1 MKLKI
6 AKKNETYR
14 VLKQWENTVRS
25 DKPLID
31 SPEDNKDILDR
42 HILNTVISINNNE
55 DQSLFVLHVYNYA
68 IELTFKLKSTL
79 SLTPYYIYVM
89 IIHNVR
95 LITKDDED
103 AINEIVNSP
112 FMEMDS
118 VIDMMLWLSQYKT
131 QRILKRRGF

>member
-68 IELTFKLKSTL
+68 IELTFKLKPTL

-131 QRILKRRGF
+131 QRILKRRDF